1 MAESS
6 KERLIAI
13 SYGMTC
19 EIEEL
24 VNLIEDADLDV
35 KDKTFLLNATN
46 RLYEYIRMLV

>member
-1 MAESS
+1 MN
-6 KERLIAI
+6 KETLISLA
-13 SYGMTC
+13 YGMTC

-24 VNLIEDADLDV
+24 VNLIEEADLDV